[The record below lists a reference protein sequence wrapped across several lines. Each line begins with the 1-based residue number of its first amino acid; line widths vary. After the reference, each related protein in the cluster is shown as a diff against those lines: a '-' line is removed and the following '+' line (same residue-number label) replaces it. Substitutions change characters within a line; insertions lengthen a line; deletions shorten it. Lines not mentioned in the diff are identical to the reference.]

1 MRSSDTTDSIKTH
14 TWSALGRAGRRRRRS
29 VVSTLLVTVLMSQA
43 LLASAFTY
51 PSPAHALTLEEAEK
65 ASGRISAGEYHSLA
79 VKPDGNVSAWGSNQE
94 SQADVPSGLVDV
106 VAVSAGAFH
115 SLALMSDG
123 TAVGWGG
130 GTFNW
135 SFVPPGLDDAVAIS
149 AGGEHSLILRSDGT
163 VVATGSNSWRQ
174 CDVPSGG
181 FSAISAGGLHSL
193 ALKEDGTVVAWG
205 RTLEGQCN
213 VPSGNDFVAVAGG
226 GLHSLALRDN
236 GTVVA
241 WGQNTEGQ
249 CNVPSGNDF
258 VAIAAG
264 MRHSLALR
272 SDGTVVAWGGT
283 TASRA
288 DGSVL
293 VPPGLADVVAIDA
306 GGYHSLAL
314 LSGGTVVG
322 WGQNDAGQC
331 FGAVSVQP
339 APDSYDTPSDVV
351 FSIRFSA
358 NALAGPEYS
367 KITLRDSG
375 GSAVAITRA
384 LSGDVLTVAPQAP
397 LSTDTSYT
405 LVIPAGS
412 VRDAY
417 GSANPSYSFDYFTSD
432 TSPPVVVSVDLP
444 DAGGDPGSQ
453 EIRVHFN
460 EGVYAGESFD
470 GIALRD
476 AEGGVV
482 GTSVTIGGHRQRVL
496 TVTPKT
502 VLDPQQSFT
511 LTIPAGA
518 VSDGSGNP
526 LVAPFTLN
534 FTSTATPPPSVSIA
548 GNNRYLTAIA
558 GSKAA
563 FESAD
568 AVVVATGEN
577 FADALGGAGLAGAL
591 DAPLLLTQKG
601 ALPSAVA
608 TEIGRLG
615 ASKVY
620 ILGGTGAV
628 SADVGR
634 ALDRLPK
641 VTSVTRIA
649 GSNRY
654 QTAERVAAETIRVL
668 NASGTYNGDAFI
680 ATGANFPDALGAS
693 PVAASQGMPVFLAD
707 PARSTVSLPGSVKRV
722 WITGGTAVVSQG
734 VENSLKSKL
743 GTASVKR
750 LAGGDR
756 FATAAAVARF
766 GVSRGMQWD
775 GVGITTG
782 MNFPDAL
789 AAGPV
794 LGSKNTVMLLTD
806 SNSVPAPTRSA
817 LSANRAKIKTVHF
830 FGGTAVVPLSVRAE
844 VLKR

>member
-1 MRSSDTTDSIKTH
+1 
-14 TWSALGRAGRRRRRS
+14 
-29 VVSTLLVTVLMSQA
+29 MSQA
-43 LLASAFTY
+43 LLTSAFTY
-51 PSPAHALTLEEAEK
+51 PSPAHALTLEQAEA

-79 VKPDGNVSAWGSNQE
+79 VEPDGNVSAWGSNQE
-94 SQADVPSGLVDV
+94 DQADVPSGLVDI
-106 VAVSAGAFH
+106 VAVSAGASH

-135 SFVPPGLDDAVAIS
+135 TFVPPGLDDAVAIS

-163 VVATGSNSWRQ
+163 VVATGSNSWQQ

-181 FSAISAGGLHSL
+181 DGFSAVSAGSYHSL
-193 ALKEDGTVVAWG
+193 ALKADGTVVAWG
-205 RTLEGQCN
+205 RTLENQCN

-241 WGQNTEGQ
+241 WGRNAEGQ

-283 TASRA
+283 TAYGV
-288 DGSVL
+288 DGSVR
-293 VPPGLADVVAIDA
+293 VPSGLTDVMAVDA

-339 APDSYDTPSDVV
+339 APDSYDTPPDVV

-367 KITLRDSG
+367 KITLRDGG

-397 LSTDTSYT
+397 LNTDTSYT

-412 VRDAY
+412 VQDAY
-417 GSANPSYSFDYFTSD
+417 GSANPSYSFEYFTPD
-432 TSPPVVVSVDLP
+432 TSPPVIVSVDLP

-460 EGVYAGESFD
+460 EGVYAGESFV
-470 GIALRD
+470 GIVLRD

-482 GTSVTIGGHRQRVL
+482 DTSATIGGYRQRVL
-496 TVTPKT
+496 TVTPMT
-502 VLDPQQSFT
+502 ALDLQQSFT
-511 LTIPAGA
+511 LTIPAWA
-518 VSDGSGNP
+518 VSDESGN
-526 LVAPFTLN
+526 TLAA
-534 FTSTATPPPSVSIA
+534 TAKISFGGRPVTGGRSVISIV
-548 GNNRYLTAIA
+548 GDNRYLTAIA
-558 GSKAA
+558 GSKTA
-563 FESAD
+563 FPNGAP
-568 AVVVATGEN
+568 AVVIATGEH

-591 DAPLLLTQKG
+591 NGPLLLTQKG
-601 ALPSAVA
+601 ALPGAVSS
-608 TEIGRLG
+608 EVMRLK
-615 ASKVY
+615 AKKAY
-620 ILGGTGAV
+620 ILGGAGAV
-628 SADVGR
+628 SANVES
-634 ALDRLPK
+634 ALKAKLGTNN
-641 VTSVTRIA
+641 VVRIA

-654 QTAERVAAETIRVL
+654 QTASAVAAETIKVL

-707 PARSTVSLPGSVKRV
+707 PARPSVNLPASVKRV
-722 WITGGTAVVSQG
+722 WITGGTAVVSTG

-743 GTASVKR
+743 STASVKR

-756 FATAAAVARF
+756 FATAAAVAKF
-766 GVSRGMQWD
+766 GVARGMHWD

-806 SNSVPAPTRSA
+806 SSSVPAPTRSA
-817 LSANRAKIKTVHF
+817 LSANGGEIKTVHF
-830 FGGTAVVPLSVRAE
+830 FGGTNAVSQSVRDA
-844 VLKR
+844 VMQVVQ